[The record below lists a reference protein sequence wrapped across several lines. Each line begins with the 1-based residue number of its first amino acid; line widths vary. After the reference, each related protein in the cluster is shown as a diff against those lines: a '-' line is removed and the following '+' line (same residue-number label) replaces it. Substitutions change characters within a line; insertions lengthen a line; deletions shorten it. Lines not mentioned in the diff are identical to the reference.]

1 MADTNDSLAM
11 RNYPFIL
18 LAVLA
23 LRTVAYSSDPVKNHS
38 GHLSQQYQNLLTNA
52 EVIEGYRMVKVF
64 EVDRLWKAVT
74 DSLKE
79 VRTSVSEIKATNAS
93 FQNTIKTLEDKL
105 AQNEKVNEDLLFAGK
120 HISVLGFEFRKP
132 FFITVAFS
140 TVGVLLVV
148 VGGLLYF
155 VKVSYST
162 SSESR
167 KLYDE
172 LCREFD
178 QYRHNAIEKQI
189 KLSREI
195 QDYRNRQ
202 MELRSA

>member
-1 MADTNDSLAM
+1 MKS
-11 RNYPFIL
+11 
-18 LAVLA
+18 
-23 LRTVAYSSDPVKNHS
+23 HS

-79 VRTSVSEIKATNAS
+79 VRTSVSVIKGTNAS

-132 FFITVAFS
+132 FFITMAFS

-167 KLYDE
+167 KLYEE